1 MRPKSLRLLLLAVL
15 VTATVGAGIFDI
27 AFNDVI
33 PARPYSHIF
42 SLTPVWLIVG
52 RDSSI
57 LSQVMIIGLV
67 LFVIASL
74 VRQVAN
80 VTTGITIA
88 HTGFTPNVNITG
100 SPGVSSVLTVYP
112 LVFVFLGLVYLVKHF
127 HAESRGL

>member
-1 MRPKSLRLLLLAVL
+1 
-15 VTATVGAGIFDI
+15 
-27 AFNDVI
+27 
-33 PARPYSHIF
+33 
-42 SLTPVWLIVG
+42 
-52 RDSSI
+52 
-57 LSQVMIIGLV
+57 MIIGLV

-112 LVFVFLGLVYLVKHF
+112 LAFVFIGLFWAAKHF
-127 HAESRGL
+127 RDESRGI